1 VGCRANFTVL
11 QGALLRVEVS
21 QNLAAAPCLVRSPK
35 RNGARARLLTNCIQL
50 DTFGHEHAHSV
61 IRLFRWAEQ
70 VEGSEGQGA
79 DTAPAVASLPGHGE
93 GIEGERAVKKAK
105 AKARA
110 NVKAKVTYAPFEVAD
125 YLDSEEAIAEYLS
138 LAARDENPGVLLK
151 ALGDVAKARGMAE
164 VAKASGLGRE
174 SLYKT
179 LAPGAKPRFET
190 IATIMRALNVGFS
203 VESRLA
209 VRAKKARKLKAA

>member
-1 VGCRANFTVL
+1 M
-11 QGALLRVEVS
+11 
-21 QNLAAAPCLVRSPK
+21 
-35 RNGARARLLTNCIQL
+35 
-50 DTFGHEHAHSV
+50 
-61 IRLFRWAEQ
+61 
-70 VEGSEGQGA
+70 
-79 DTAPAVASLPGHGE
+79 
-93 GIEGERAVKKAK
+93 KKAK
-105 AKARA
+105 GSA
-110 NVKAKVTYAPFEVAD
+110 KAKVTYAPFEVAD

-203 VESRLA
+203 VESRVP
-209 VRAKKARKLKAA
+209 VRAKKGRRLKAA

>member
-1 VGCRANFTVL
+1 M
-11 QGALLRVEVS
+11 
-21 QNLAAAPCLVRSPK
+21 
-35 RNGARARLLTNCIQL
+35 
-50 DTFGHEHAHSV
+50 
-61 IRLFRWAEQ
+61 
-70 VEGSEGQGA
+70 
-79 DTAPAVASLPGHGE
+79 
-93 GIEGERAVKKAK
+93 KKAK
-105 AKARA
+105 AKGNAKENAKANARSLTRHSRSLTISI
-110 NVKAKVTYAPFEVAD
+110 VRKR
-125 YLDSEEAIAEYLS
+125 LRSILL

-203 VESRLA
+203 VESRLP